1 MKARTTKSAGP
12 AGTETLPQPGPRLA
26 AADPEGAIRAA
37 AHPRAGARGFEPG
50 CELLDWLAAERAVDL
65 GGGRAS
71 SCGGSAAALRPSA
84 RRGEMQHARD
94 DYDRIQD
101 PSGLIPDDEP
111 VFLQARSARVGQE
124 EGGPA
129 HRGCGR
135 SPRPGCTARPGV
147 IEPRQPEATMAKDK
161 DQEKKAETKPAG
173 RTRAVTPWDPWD
185 QMERFMDE
193 LLPGRW
199 MQRWGPPAMGELLA
213 GLQAPTPSVDVID
226 RDEEVVVKAE
236 IPGVRKENVEVSLT
250 DNTLTLSGHTESEE
264 KEEKESFFRREI
276 RRGEFSRTLTL
287 PASVDTEHAKASF
300 EDGVL
305 VVTVPKITKTARR
318 RVDIT

>member
-1 MKARTTKSAGP
+1 
-12 AGTETLPQPGPRLA
+12 
-26 AADPEGAIRAA
+26 
-37 AHPRAGARGFEPG
+37 
-50 CELLDWLAAERAVDL
+50 
-65 GGGRAS
+65 
-71 SCGGSAAALRPSA
+71 
-84 RRGEMQHARD
+84 
-94 DYDRIQD
+94 
-101 PSGLIPDDEP
+101 
-111 VFLQARSARVGQE
+111 
-124 EGGPA
+124 
-129 HRGCGR
+129 
-135 SPRPGCTARPGV
+135 
-147 IEPRQPEATMAKDK
+147 MAKDK